1 MKSLVSKLCL
11 ALLAALISFSSSALA
26 AEKPDKIR
34 IGLNP
39 LEDSLEMTSQF
50 RGIADHV
57 SKQMGLP
64 VVVWVSQ
71 SYNALIEALAAGK
84 LEMAHVGAG
93 GYAVSFLQ
101 GYKIEPFATNPAPI
115 NADDKEGRIYY
126 KSLIAVRADSDI
138 KTLNDLKGKTF
149 AFVTPTSTSG
159 GIGPRFLL
167 QENGIIPERDFK
179 TVIYA
184 GNHDSSFLAIKNGKV
199 DAGAFGDTFLPRWKE
214 RGMIK
219 YSEYVEP
226 KDLLTDG
233 ELRIIASIKLPL
245 SPLIA
250 RSDLGKEFI
259 KKLQAAFL
267 SVPRD
272 TVMNYKIL
280 GPIFEFEAVGPEYYQ
295 DVIEMKKIAAEIK
308 KKLKKKSN

>member
-11 ALLAALISFSSSALA
+11 ALLAALISISSSALA

-199 DAGAFGDTFLPRWKE
+199 DAGAFGDQFLPRWKE

-267 SVPRD
+267 SVPRE

-280 GPIFEFEAVGPEYYQ
+280 GPMFPFVAVTHKYYE
-295 DVIEMKKIAAEIK
+295 DVIEMKKIATEIK